1 MKKGRKET
9 VICLAFLLVLYA
21 LWAVD
26 FLYPDRLYSDWEKRM
41 LAQRPALNR
50 TDVLNGDYGKNYEEW
65 LTDQFPL
72 RDQWVSVKT
81 RCELL
86 LRKRKSTGSMWERTD
101 NCSQIRSVQRT
112 GTGWKRR

>member
-50 TDVLNGDYGKNYEEW
+50 TDVLNGDYGK
-65 LTDQFPL
+65 D
-72 RDQWVSVKT
+72 
-81 RCELL
+81 
-86 LRKRKSTGSMWERTD
+86 RKS
-101 NCSQIRSVQRT
+101 VV
-112 GTGWKRR
+112 